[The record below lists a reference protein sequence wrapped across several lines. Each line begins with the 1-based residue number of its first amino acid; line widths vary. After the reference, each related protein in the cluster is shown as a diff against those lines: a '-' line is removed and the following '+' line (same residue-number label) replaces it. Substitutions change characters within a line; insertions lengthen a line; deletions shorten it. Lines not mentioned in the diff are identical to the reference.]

1 MPETKSTATGQ
12 KLRPGNENERYSVWI
27 LLVITGITYLAT
39 LRFGFVYDDG
49 PQIVSNPLIKA
60 WRYLPQDFTSGLWKQ
75 LISMKPS
82 NYYRPLFVLLMRINY
97 TIFHDR
103 SLGWHLTA
111 LLLHLVVTWLTYTL
125 VRKVTGQFTVAWLS
139 TLIFGVHP
147 IHHEVVAWISG
158 TTESL
163 CAVFFV
169 GAFLAYLQ
177 SLEKSRCVW
186 MTVSGV
192 LYALALLSKETA
204 ILLPALVFSYECL
217 GPKPGDGSTRPKLP
231 ERIRRALVATSP
243 YIPIA
248 LAYLIAR
255 DRILTGLGN
264 AYASISV
271 SVWLRTLPSIL
282 STYVAHWIYPANLAE
297 FYDVFYLPKFDLLH
311 VLLPALVL
319 FAIGAAVWVFRKRL
333 DENMATFAAAWIVIS
348 LLPGLD
354 TFVFSP
360 QELVHDRYFYIPSIG
375 AAMLTALVIV
385 RGANTRVGLFGLP
398 WHVAVAGLA
407 VSIVLAPLAMRA
419 ASFWA
424 DDYTLFTRA
433 HQVAPLNSKADINLG
448 SDLLALGRID
458 EAQNL
463 LETAFQQHTDDPVI
477 AAYLGRVHYARKQY
491 AEAEYYARRAVA
503 LDPSM
508 PDGYFFL
515 GLALLKENHPADAE
529 SSMRRAVELNPYSAQ
544 FHISYGLS
552 LQVNGNCGG
561 AKEQFDAAL
570 ALDPGDFITKR
581 LQTIHCRPQVSSS
594 APPAPK
600 PGNL

>member
-12 KLRPGNENERYSVWI
+12 KLRSGNDNERYFVWI

-60 WRYLPQDFTSGLWKQ
+60 WGYLPQDFSSELWKQ
-75 LISMKPS
+75 LIPMKPS

-103 SLGWHLTA
+103 PLGWHLTA
-111 LLLHLVVTWLTYTL
+111 LLLHLAATWLTYTL

-139 TLIFGVHP
+139 ALIFGVHP
-147 IHHEVVAWISG
+147 IHHEVVAWVSG

-177 SLEKSRCVW
+177 SLEKSRWVW

-217 GPKPGDGSTRPKLP
+217 GPKPGDESTRPKLP

-243 YIPIA
+243 YVPIA
-248 LAYLIAR
+248 LAYLIFLR
-255 DRILTGLGN
+255 GLGH
-264 AYASISV
+264 ASAPISV

-282 STYVAHWIYPANLAE
+282 SAYVAHWIYPANLAE
-297 FYDVFYLPKFDLLH
+297 FYGVFYQPKLDFPH
-311 VLLPALVL
+311 VLLPALGL
-319 FAIGAAVWVFRKRL
+319 FAVAAAVWAFRKRL
-333 DENMATFAAAWIVIS
+333 DENMAAFAAAWIVIS
-348 LLPGLD
+348 LLPALD

-385 RGANTRVGLFGLP
+385 RAVNTRTGLFGLP
-398 WHVAVAGLA
+398 WHVAAAGLA
-407 VSIVLAPLAMRA
+407 LSILLAPLAMRA

-448 SDLLALGRID
+448 SDLLALGKID

-463 LETAFQQHTDDPVI
+463 LETAFQQHPDDPGI
-477 AAYLGRVHYARKQY
+477 AAYLGRLHYARKQY

-508 PDGYFFL
+508 PDGYFYL
-515 GLALLKENHPADAE
+515 GLVLLKENRPADAE

-561 AKEQFDAAL
+561 AKEQFDVAL

-600 PGNL
+600 LGNL